1 MPKFGKLSQT
11 NKAEEPLKIGVHKQT
26 ENHETRVAI
35 TPEGTEALIKL
46 GAKVFVET
54 GAGIASSYTDED
66 YVQAGATVLDERSAV
81 LKESSILIAVQAP
94 PEEDIRRLQPGT
106 VLISFIWPLQNSAYL
121 DLLNQH
127 KITAL
132 AMDTVPRISRAQS
145 MDALSSMSNIA
156 GYKAALL
163 GANHLD
169 RYLPMMM
176 TAAGTIPP
184 AKVLVLG
191 AGVAGLQ
198 AIATAKRLGA
208 VVEAFDVRPVVK
220 EQVES
225 LGATFVEVEMEEK
238 ETESKGGYAKELD
251 EQNKIRQR
259 EAIHKHTKKS
269 DIVITTALIPGR
281 PAPVLITKEMVNDM
295 KTGSVVVDIAAEQ
308 GGNCELT
315 KAGEIAT
322 VNGVKIVGLLNLPGM
337 LAYHASKLYSKNVL
351 SLMSLLIKEGKPV
364 FDFEDEIIVN
374 TTVTHNGE
382 IISPFVK
389 ENL

>member
-1 MPKFGKLSQT
+1 M
-11 NKAEEPLKIGVHKQT
+11 KIGVIKQT

-46 GAKVFVET
+46 GAQIAVES
-54 GAGIASSYTDED
+54 GAGLASSYTDEE
-66 YVQAGATVLDERSAV
+66 YVNAGATVLNGRSEV
-81 LKESSILIAVQAP
+81 LKQSSILITVQAP
-94 PEEDIRRLQPGT
+94 SEEDIRQLQPGT
-106 VLISFIWPLQNSAYL
+106 ILISFIWPLQNRDYL

-127 KITAL
+127 KISAL

-225 LGATFVEVEMEEK
+225 LGATFVEVEMEEE

-251 EQNKIRQR
+251 ERNQIRQR
-259 EAIHKHTKKS
+259 EVIHQHAKKS

-281 PAPVLITKEMVNDM
+281 PAPVLITKEMVKDM

-315 KAGEIAT
+315 QAGEVIT
-322 VNGVKIVGLLNLPGM
+322 VDGVKIVGLLNLPGM
-337 LAYHASKLYSKNVL
+337 LAFHASKLYSKNVL
-351 SLMSLLIKEGKPV
+351 SLLSLLIKEEKPV
-364 FDFEDEIIVN
+364 FDFEDEIILN
-374 TTVTHNGE
+374 TTVTHDGE

-389 ENL
+389 ENLK

>member
-1 MPKFGKLSQT
+1 M
-11 NKAEEPLKIGVHKQT
+11 KIGVYKQT
-26 ENHETRVAI
+26 EKHETRVAI

-46 GAKVFVET
+46 GAQVLVET

-66 YVQAGATVLDERSAV
+66 YVQAGASVLDERSAI
-81 LKESSILIAVQAP
+81 LKQSSILIAVQAP
-94 PEEDIRRLQPGT
+94 SEEDVRQLQPGT
-106 VLISFIWPLQNSAYL
+106 ILISFIWPLQNSSYL

-163 GANHLD
+163 GANYLD

-225 LGATFVEVEMEEK
+225 LGATFVEVEMKEE

-251 EQNKIRQR
+251 ERNQVRQR
-259 EAIHKHTKKS
+259 EAIHLHAKKS

-281 PAPVLITKEMVNDM
+281 PAPTLITEEMVNDM

-315 KAGEIAT
+315 KPGEIAT

-351 SLMSLLIKEGKPV
+351 SLMSLLIKEEKPV

-374 TTVTHNGE
+374 TTVTHDGE